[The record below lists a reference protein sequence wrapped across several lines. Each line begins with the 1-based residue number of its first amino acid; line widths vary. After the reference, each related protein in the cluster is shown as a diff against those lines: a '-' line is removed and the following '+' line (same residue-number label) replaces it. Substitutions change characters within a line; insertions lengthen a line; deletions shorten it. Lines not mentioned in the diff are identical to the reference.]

1 MKLND
6 KYRIIYD
13 TDNTILQFFEQREVN
28 VKDEVT
34 KKYVGTGE
42 FKEHTENFYYPN
54 LKTAL
59 NGFLNK
65 CTWGLENAKEV
76 LVMLERVELLI
87 SKTL

>member
-54 LKTAL
+54 
-59 NGFLNK
+59 
-65 CTWGLENAKEV
+65 
-76 LVMLERVELLI
+76 
-87 SKTL
+87 